1 MCDAILSL
9 GLRSWQLVVALELHR
24 RPRNGEDGV
33 GAPLAWIGRATLRL
47 HSSAP
52 LVREQ
57 NLGSI
62 IVEGRRVPVREIG
75 IGRRVEANGMRRVAY
90 VEQQS
95 VTAAGAAGSA
105 YRRVQRDVV

>member
-24 RPRNGEDGV
+24 RPRNGEDRV
-33 GAPLAWIGRATLRL
+33 GAPLAWIGRATFRL
-47 HSSAP
+47 HAPAP

-57 NLGSI
+57 DLRSI
-62 IVEGRRVPVREIG
+62 IVEGRGMPVREIG
-75 IGRRVEANGMRRVAY
+75 IGRRVEANGMSRVAD

-95 VTAAGAAGSA
+95 ISAAGASGSA
-105 YRRVQRDVV
+105 YRRVKR